1 MFNKSLIIFWKDYR
15 AGRLSSD
22 FFLKCRHCMYY
33 ENPCN
38 ASEEPFARPRSG
50 LFVYQKEGESR
61 SIHDSLYWSPLMD
74 NSDPC
79 QDLIDCSINTSKEK
93 NEK

>member
-1 MFNKSLIIFWKDYR
+1 MKTHAMHLQ
-15 AGRLSSD
+15 
-22 FFLKCRHCMYY
+22 
-33 ENPCN
+33 
-38 ASEEPFARPRSG
+38 EPFALPRSG
-50 LFVYQKEGESR
+50 LFVYQKEGESK
-61 SIHDSLYWSPLMD
+61 SMHDSLCWSPLMD